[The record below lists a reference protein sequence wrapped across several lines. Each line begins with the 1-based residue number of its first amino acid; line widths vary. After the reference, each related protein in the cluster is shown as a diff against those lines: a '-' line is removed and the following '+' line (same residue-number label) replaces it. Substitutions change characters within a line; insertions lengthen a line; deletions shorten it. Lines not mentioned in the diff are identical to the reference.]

1 MGFYFLEKCLCE
13 PLITNVKGYFE
24 LLSKEC
30 HKNTHLLCLI
40 LLQNTVFHVRR
51 RSCFPGRS
59 PVLES
64 KPHCDLSGRTAGGGL
79 RVCHNL
85 RILIPWQLC
94 CPVEGKL
101 KEQLKSVSYHRIFQ
115 RMELVLLSS
124 VGSVSVS
131 AIRSV

>member
-1 MGFYFLEKCLCE
+1 MC
-13 PLITNVKGYFE
+13 P
-24 LLSKEC
+24 
-30 HKNTHLLCLI
+30 
-40 LLQNTVFHVRR
+40 
-51 RSCFPGRS
+51 
-59 PVLES
+59 
-64 KPHCDLSGRTAGGGL
+64 
-79 RVCHNL
+79 NL